1 MGGRG
6 YLCPEAVVSQ
16 VSKCMMLVS
25 CDVLAGASVADRAG
39 PFVGI
44 NSSLLWGGFFYI
56 SQLSCANCEVP
67 EVV

>member
-1 MGGRG
+1 MRVGGRG

-44 NSSLLWGGFFYI
+44 TSFLWGGVAFFLY
-56 SQLSCANCEVP
+56 LAAFLC
-67 EVV
+67 